1 MIKLETIFS
10 SNIPIDC
17 HILKGRLESEGLNC
31 FVFDENIVWVH
42 PFRAIAIG
50 GVKLKVPSDQ
60 LDLANEIM
68 KQIENGNL
76 FDENGEY
83 EITKIF
89 HSEYDRQMEV
99 LKMKSE
105 IRKNPTILDESVKFE
120 TSSLNQ
126 DEINSIIDNE
136 KEFQTLLNKKLNF
149 NWKDFFYELF
159 DFDRD
164 VFKYLR
170 FRPVEYFLDKEIVD
184 NYNSKNST
192 DVAVICPNC
201 KSNNTRNG
209 YAIDNKW
216 DILYLV
222 LSLLFFV
229 PFPLIRKKTHCFECG
244 FDFKKQ
250 KAAANKS
257 YM

>member
-17 HILKGRLESEGLNC
+17 HILKGRLEREGLNC

-42 PFRAIAIG
+42 PFRAVAIG

-68 KQIENGNL
+68 RQIENGNL

-83 EITKIF
+83 EITQIF
-89 HSEYDRQMEV
+89 HSEFDRQMEI
-99 LKMKSE
+99 LRIKSE
-105 IRKNPTILDESVKFE
+105 IRKNPALIDRDIQIE
-120 TSSLNQ
+120 TTMLNR
-126 DEINSIIDNE
+126 DEIHSIVDAE
-136 KEFQTLLNKKLNF
+136 KEFQALFHKKLNF

-170 FRPVEYFLDKEIVD
+170 YRPVEYFLDKEIVD
-184 NYNSKNST
+184 NYQSKNLS
-192 DVAVICPNC
+192 DMAVFCPNC
-201 KSNNTRNG
+201 KSNNTRHG
-209 YAIDNKW
+209 YAIDYKW
-216 DILYLV
+216 DILYLI
-222 LSLLFFV
+222 LSLLFLV

-244 FDFKKQ
+244 FDF
-250 KAAANKS
+250 
-257 YM
+257 

>member
-10 SNIPIDC
+10 SNIPIEC
-17 HILKGRLESEGLNC
+17 HILKGRLEREGLNC

-42 PFRAIAIG
+42 PFRAVAIG

-68 KQIENGNL
+68 RQIENGNL

-83 EITKIF
+83 EIAKIF
-89 HSEYDRQMEV
+89 HSEFDRQMEV
-99 LKMKSE
+99 LRIKSE
-105 IRKNPTILDESVKFE
+105 IRINPALIDRAIQIE
-120 TSSLNQ
+120 TTMLNR
-126 DEINSIIDNE
+126 DEIYSIVDAE
-136 KEFQTLLNKKLNF
+136 KEFQTLFNKKLNF

-170 FRPVEYFLDKEIVD
+170 YRPVEYFLDKEIVD
-184 NYNSKNST
+184 NYQSKNLS
-192 DVAVICPNC
+192 DRAVFCPNC
-201 KSNNTRNG
+201 KSNNTRHG
-209 YAIDNKW
+209 YAIDYKW
-216 DILYLV
+216 DILYLI
-222 LSLLFFV
+222 LSLLFLV

-244 FDFKKQ
+244 FDF
-250 KAAANKS
+250 
-257 YM
+257 